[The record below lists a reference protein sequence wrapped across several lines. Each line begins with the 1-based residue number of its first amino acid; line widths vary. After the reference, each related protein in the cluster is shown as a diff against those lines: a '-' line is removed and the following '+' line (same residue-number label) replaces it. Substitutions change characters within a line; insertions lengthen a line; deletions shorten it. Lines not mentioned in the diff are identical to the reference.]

1 MFINPDF
8 QKITIKF
15 LSLTILM
22 AIFACNRVETGN
34 KKNRTFPRNQHYT
47 TWSNLCFDR
56 AASIWLIR
64 KHMDPEATFSF
75 QPFGSKITNG
85 TPFDVPGAELGR
97 QKNICCFE
105 SIIQKYKLTDPAV
118 LKMSEVIHDI
128 DVNKW
133 GMKLH
138 KDSDS
143 LGTLFTELRKKS
155 TGDND
160 LLLKTQPIFENMYN
174 NYSR

>member
-1 MFINPDF
+1 MVINLNVP
-8 QKITIKF
+8 KINIKF
-15 LSLTILM
+15 VSFTVFL
-22 AIFACNRVETGN
+22 AIFACNSVDSGHD
-34 KKNRTFPRNQHYT
+34 KNSSIQLNQYYS

-64 KHMDPEATFSF
+64 KHVDPGAKFSF

-85 TPFDVPGAELGR
+85 IPFDVPGAELGR

-105 SIIQKYKLTDPAV
+105 SIIRKYKLSDPAF

-143 LGTLFTELRKKS
+143 LGTLFMELRKKS
-155 TGDND
+155 TGDDD